1 MTPELKERLYR
12 ELMQILMSLEE
23 GDFNGATMELEDL
36 INRLKINKLGENDEI
51 SNFFFLVF
59 QLWKAKIEDKNQNQ
73 SFFRKNMSE
82 LKVDQSKILRI
93 SRRIF

>member
-1 MTPELKERLYR
+1 MN
-12 ELMQILMSLEE
+12 M
-23 GDFNGATMELEDL
+23 
-36 INRLKINKLGENDEI
+36 NRLKINKLGKNDEI
-51 SNFFFLVF
+51 INFFFLVF